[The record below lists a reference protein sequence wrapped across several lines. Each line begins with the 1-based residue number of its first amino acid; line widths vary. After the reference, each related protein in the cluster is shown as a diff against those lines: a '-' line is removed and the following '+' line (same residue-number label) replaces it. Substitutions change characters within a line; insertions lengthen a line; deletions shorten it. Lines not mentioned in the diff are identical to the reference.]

1 MEFEKFEWLLDELI
15 RFGVKS
21 AVAILIIAGGFWIA
35 NRLKKIIRNRM
46 IKREVDASIREF
58 VLPIIDVLF
67 KLLVILT
74 AISTVGI
81 KVTSFAAIMAGLAAG
96 VGLSLQGSLSNL
108 AGGLLIIMFKPF
120 KVGDFIEAL
129 GNSGT
134 VESIS
139 ILYTTIVTVNQQ
151 VVILPNSSL
160 LNNPIMNYSVKPTR
174 RLDIKIGISYS
185 DDVEKTQKI
194 LKDMLE
200 NDPYIIKDQPITVE
214 VLEFADSSVNLAVRA
229 FVKRDDYWDA
239 YFKLY
244 KKTKMILDDNGI
256 SIPFPQ
262 TEMRIVQPND
272 DFTK

>member
-96 VGLSLQGSLSNL
+96 IGLSLQGSLSNF
-108 AGGLLIIMFKPF
+108 AGGLLIILFKPF
-120 KVGDFIEAL
+120 KVGDYIEAL
-129 GNSGT
+129 SHSGT

-139 ILYTTIVTVNQQ
+139 ILYTTIVNDRQQ
-151 VVILPNSSL
+151 VVTLPNSSV
-160 LNNPIMNYSVKPTR
+160 LNNPVVNYSVKDTR
-174 RLDIKIGISYS
+174 RLDLKISLSYNE
-185 DDVEKTQKI
+185 DIEKAQSI
-194 LKDMLE
+194 IRQMLE
-200 NDPYIIKDQPITVE
+200 NAPAVLKDKNITVE
-214 VLEFADSSVNLAVRA
+214 IGELTDSRVNLIVRA
-229 FVKRDDYWDA
+229 FTKRQDYWDTH
-239 YFKLY
+239 FKLM
-244 KKTKMILDDNGI
+244 KEMKQLFDENGI
-256 SIPFPQ
+256 SISNPPTDINIK
-262 TEMRIVQPND
+262 TEK
-272 DFTK
+272 TE